1 MRIHKASLAWQ
12 GVKAGIQLLPGGFI
26 ASVMVFYV
34 ILYLAGFEATEGET
48 DTFLFALVTGGLFSL
63 MFWRGCVNL
72 ALLLKLRRYNKA
84 VELLAPKSLEELSR
98 GVLESPEKVQKALAR
113 MIHLHLISVVPY
125 DIGTDF
131 TVPAAPAEPQAAPAP
146 EETAEEARE
155 IDPDFSQAPEEKVTV
170 TCPHCRG
177 VSIITKGTQAPCDY
191 CKKIIQG

>member
-1 MRIHKASLAWQ
+1 MRIHKASLVWQ

-98 GVLESPEKVQKALAR
+98 DPLAFDLRGSLRYRSGFHGAYRPCGAPSGACPGGDGRGSTGDRSRFLPSSRGKGHRYLSLLPRGEHHHQGHPSSLRLLQKDHSRIKQNAASHKSGV
-113 MIHLHLISVVPY
+113 
-125 DIGTDF
+125 F
-131 TVPAAPAEPQAAPAP
+131 
-146 EETAEEARE
+146 
-155 IDPDFSQAPEEKVTV
+155 
-170 TCPHCRG
+170 
-177 VSIITKGTQAPCDY
+177 
-191 CKKIIQG
+191 

>member
-1 MRIHKASLAWQ
+1 MRIHKASLVWQ
-12 GVKAGIQLLPGGFI
+12 GAKAGIQLLPGGFI
-26 ASVMVFYV
+26 ASLMAFYV

-98 GVLESPEKVQKALAR
+98 GVLERPEKVQKALAR

-125 DIGTDF
+125 HSVADF
-131 TVPAAPAEPQAAPAP
+131 TVSSASAEPQAAPAP
-146 EETAEEARE
+146 EETAEETRE
-155 IDPDFSQAPEEKVTV
+155 VDPDFSQAHEEKVTV